1 MELRHLRYFVAVAEE
16 GSFTVAAE
24 RRLHTAQPSL
34 SRQIR
39 GLELE
44 LGVQLL
50 VRDSR
55 KVTLTPAGE
64 VFLDRAR
71 LALSQVETACAAVRR
86 IARSSESTFALG
98 FMTGYEMDWMPEVCA
113 VLRDELG
120 KTELIIYSRSS
131 PELSQ
136 ALLRGELDAAFL
148 RPDWE
153 QPELAFEVVAQEPIV
168 VILPR
173 NHPLAARESIEAQDM
188 AGEQIISVASS
199 AGPTLRAIT
208 DDYVLRSGL
217 KLNPGHEA
225 HNLLM
230 LISLVLSTPGIS
242 LLPRYAGKLLPP
254 SVVSRPLLEAPRIDL
269 AIGYNK
275 SKDSPL
281 LTLLLSR
288 AENLATAYRERP

>member
-39 GLELE
+39 DLESE
-44 LGVQLL
+44 LGVPLL
-50 VRDSR
+50 LRDSR

-64 VFLDRAR
+64 VFLDHAR
-71 LALSQVETACAAVRR
+71 LALSQVDAACAAARR
-86 IARSSESTFALG
+86 TARSSKSTFSLG
-98 FMTGYEMDWMPEVCA
+98 FLTGYEMEWMPDVCRIF
-113 VLRDELG
+113 RDELQ
-120 KTELIIYSRSS
+120 KTELVIHSRSS

-136 ALLRGELDAAFL
+136 ALLRGEIDAAFL

-153 QPELAFEVVAQEPIV
+153 LPDLAFEVVAQEPIV
-168 VILPR
+168 VILPS
-173 NHPLAARESIEAQDM
+173 NHPLTALESIDPQDM
-188 AGEQIISVASS
+188 ADEQIISVAQS

-208 DDYVLRSGL
+208 DEYALRFGL

-225 HNLLM
+225 HNLVM

-242 LLPRYAGKLLPP
+242 LIPRYAGKLLPP
-254 SVVSRPLLEAPRIDL
+254 TVTSRPLRGAPKIDL
-269 AIGYNK
+269 AVGYNK
-275 SKDSPL
+275 TRETPL
-281 LTLLLSR
+281 LTLLLSKVGD
-288 AENLATAYRERP
+288 LATAYRERQ